1 MCLFFN
7 VSPVFCFHMYNFMF
21 CFFSRK
27 SGFFGLGVFLAVE
40 ILKFFTFFTLH
51 FYKIV
56 QMHLNYNLMTHA
68 PILLK

>member
-56 QMHLNYNLMTHA
+56 
-68 PILLK
+68 I

>member
-21 CFFSRK
+21 CFFFSRK

-56 QMHLNYNLMTHA
+56 
-68 PILLK
+68 I

>member
-27 SGFFGLGVFLAVE
+27 SGFFGLGVFFGRGDPEVFH
-40 ILKFFTFFTLH
+40 FFYITFL
-51 FYKIV
+51 
-56 QMHLNYNLMTHA
+56 
-68 PILLK
+68 